1 MGRANMRFGTF
12 VFSISHDPKEDQQ
25 VIENTLREVELAE
38 AIGLDAVWL
47 TEHHFDGA
55 VAYADPVVFG
65 AAVAMRTRRVRIGFA
80 VVEMALHHPVRL
92 AVQTSLLDNL
102 SRGRLTVGTG
112 RGSAYNEFEY
122 IGFGTT
128 MDEGR
133 HLLAEAEDLLVK
145 AWTGEDVQHKGQH
158 WNLSFPRLR
167 PPPYQKPHPPLVRAC
182 IGEESMLEMAKI
194 GRPVL
199 IGVQTLDTLRQR
211 LQRYRDTM
219 LKAGFK
225 EDAVEIALDETWAQR
240 ALYVAD
246 SDEEA
251 LDVAIGALK
260 RYRHHLDESRRQ
272 YNPGGLPPR
281 NPGAPPTPNEMV
293 EHAFLA
299 GTPKR
304 VAEQIAALRDAGL
317 RNLMLNVNVGQMPQE
332 QVERSMRL
340 FGEKV
345 LPLFRS

>member
-1 MGRANMRFGTF
+1 MRFGTF
-12 VFSISHDPKEDQQ
+12 VFSISHEPSEDHR

-55 VAYADPVVFG
+55 VAYADPLVFG
-65 AAVAMRTRRVRIGFA
+65 AAVAMRTQRVRIGFA
-80 VVEMALHHPVRL
+80 VVEMALHHPIRL

-102 SRGRLTVGTG
+102 SRGRLIVGTG

-133 HLLAEAEDLLVK
+133 HKMAEAEALLVK
-145 AWTGEDVQHKGQH
+145 AWTEEDVRHKGRF
-158 WNLSFPRLR
+158 WNLAFPRLR

-182 IGEESMLEMAKI
+182 IGEGSMLEMAKI

-211 LQRYRDTM
+211 LQRYQEAM
-219 LKAGFK
+219 LTAGF
-225 EDAVEIALDETWAQR
+225 EAEAVEKALDETWAQR
-240 ALYVAD
+240 ALYVAESND
-246 SDEEA
+246 EA
-251 LDVAIGALK
+251 LEVATIALK
-260 RYRHHLDESRRQ
+260 RYRHHLDESRRR

-281 NPGAPPTPNEMV
+281 NPDAPPSPNETV

-299 GTPKR
+299 GTPRR
-304 VAEQIAALRDAGL
+304 VAEQVAALRDAGV
-317 RNLMLNVNVGQMPQE
+317 RNLLLNVNVGQMLPE
-332 QVERSMRL
+332 QVERSMQL

-345 LPLFRS
+345 LPRFRA

>member
-1 MGRANMRFGTF
+1 
-12 VFSISHDPKEDQQ
+12 
-25 VIENTLREVELAE
+25 
-38 AIGLDAVWL
+38 
-47 TEHHFDGA
+47 
-55 VAYADPVVFG
+55 
-65 AAVAMRTRRVRIGFA
+65 
-80 VVEMALHHPVRL
+80 
-92 AVQTSLLDNL
+92 LLDNL
-102 SRGRLTVGTG
+102 SRGRLIVGTG

-122 IGFGTT
+122 LGFGTT

-133 HLLAEAEDLLVK
+133 QRMAEAEDLLVK
-145 AWTGEDVQHKGQH
+145 AWTGEDIEHKGKYWH
-158 WNLSFPRLR
+158 LSFPRLR

-182 IGEESMLEMAKI
+182 IGEASMLEMASI

-211 LQRYRDTM
+211 LHRYTETM
-219 LKAGFK
+219 LKAGFEK
-225 EDAVEIALDETWAQR
+225 EAVENALDQTWAQR

-251 LDVAIGALK
+251 LDVATMALK
-260 RYRHHLDESRRQ
+260 RYRHHLDEARRR

-281 NPGAPPTPNEMV
+281 KPEAPPSPNEMV

-304 VAEQIAALRDAGL
+304 VAEQVAALRAAGV
-317 RNLMLNVNVGQMPQE
+317 RNLLLNVNVGQMPPE
-332 QVERSMRL
+332 RVERSMKL

-345 LPLFRS
+345 LPMFRA

>member
-1 MGRANMRFGTF
+1 MRFGTF
-12 VFSISHDPKEDQQ
+12 VFSISHDPSEDHQ

-55 VAYADPVVFG
+55 VAYADPLVFG

-80 VVEMALHHPVRL
+80 VVEMALHHPIRL

-102 SRGRLTVGTG
+102 SRGRLIVGTG

-122 IGFGTT
+122 LGFGTT

-133 HLLAEAEDLLVK
+133 QRMAEAEDLLVK
-145 AWTGEDVQHKGQH
+145 AWTGEDIEHTGKH
-158 WNLSFPRLR
+158 WHLSFPRLR

-182 IGEESMLEMAKI
+182 IGEASMLEMASI

-211 LQRYRDTM
+211 LHRYTETM
-219 LKAGFK
+219 LKAGFEK
-225 EDAVEIALDETWAQR
+225 EAVDNALDQTWAQR

-251 LDVAIGALK
+251 LDVATKALK
-260 RYRHHLDESRRQ
+260 RYRHHLDEARRR

-281 NPGAPPTPNEMV
+281 KPGVPPSPNEMV

-304 VAEQIAALRDAGL
+304 VAEQVAALREAGV
-317 RNLMLNVNVGQMPQE
+317 RNLLLNVNVGQMPPE
-332 QVERSMRL
+332 RVERSMKL

-345 LPLFRS
+345 LPMFRA

>member
-1 MGRANMRFGTF
+1 MRFGTF
-12 VFSISHDPKEDQQ
+12 VFSISHDPSEDHQ

-55 VAYADPVVFG
+55 VAYADPLVFG

-80 VVEMALHHPVRL
+80 VVEMALHHPIRL

-102 SRGRLTVGTG
+102 SRGRLIVGTG

-122 IGFGTT
+122 LGFGTT

-133 HLLAEAEDLLVK
+133 QRMAEAEDLLVK
-145 AWTGEDVQHKGQH
+145 AWTGEDIEHKGKH
-158 WNLSFPRLR
+158 WHLSFPRLR

-182 IGEESMLEMAKI
+182 IGEASMLEMASI

-211 LQRYRDTM
+211 LHRYTETM
-219 LKAGFK
+219 LKAGF
-225 EDAVEIALDETWAQR
+225 ENEAVENALDQTWAQR

-251 LDVAIGALK
+251 LDVATMALK
-260 RYRHHLDESRRQ
+260 RYRHHLDEARRR

-281 NPGAPPTPNEMV
+281 KPEAPPSPNEMV

-304 VAEQIAALRDAGL
+304 VAEQVAALREAGV
-317 RNLMLNVNVGQMPQE
+317 RNLLLNVNVGQMPPE
-332 QVERSMRL
+332 RVEHSMKL

-345 LPLFRS
+345 LPMFRA

>member
-1 MGRANMRFGTF
+1 MRFGTF
-12 VFSISHDPKEDQQ
+12 VFSISHDPKEDHQ

-38 AIGLDAVWL
+38 AVGMDAVWL

-65 AAVAMRTRRVRIGFA
+65 AAVAMRTQRVRIGFA

-102 SRGRLTVGTG
+102 SRGRLIVGTG

-128 MDEGR
+128 LDEGR
-133 HLLAEAEDLLVK
+133 HMMEEAEALMVK
-145 AWTGEDVQHKGQH
+145 AWTGEDVRHQGKYWQVE
-158 WNLSFPRLR
+158 FPRLR
-167 PPPYQKPHPPLVRAC
+167 PPPFQKPHPPLVRAC
-182 IGEESMLEMAKI
+182 IGEESMLDMARI

-199 IGVQTLDTLRQR
+199 IGVQTLDTLRRR
-211 LQRYRDTM
+211 LQRYEETMRDS
-219 LKAGFK
+219 GFR
-225 EDAVEIALDETWAQR
+225 EDVVEHILDETWAQR

-246 SDEEA
+246 SNDAAEEA
-251 LDVAIGALK
+251 AGIALK
-260 RYRHHLDESRRQ
+260 RYRQHLDESRRL

-281 NPGAPPTPNEMV
+281 KPGTPPNPNEMV
-293 EHAFLA
+293 EHTFLA
-299 GTPKR
+299 GTPQR
-304 VAEQIAALRDAGL
+304 VAEQVAALKDAGV
-317 RNLMLNVNVGQMPQE
+317 RNVLLNVNVGQLPPV

-345 LPLFRS
+345 LPMFKS

>member
-1 MGRANMRFGTF
+1 MRFGTF
-12 VFSISHDPKEDQQ
+12 VFSISHDPSEDHQ

-55 VAYADPVVFG
+55 VAYADPLVFG

-80 VVEMALHHPVRL
+80 VVEMALHHPIRL

-102 SRGRLTVGTG
+102 SRGRLIVGTG

-122 IGFGTT
+122 LGFGTT

-133 HLLAEAEDLLVK
+133 QRMAEAEDLLVK
-145 AWTGEDVQHKGQH
+145 AWTGEDIEHKGKYWH
-158 WNLSFPRLR
+158 LSFPRLR

-182 IGEESMLEMAKI
+182 IGEASMLEMASI

-211 LQRYRDTM
+211 VHSYTETM
-219 LKAGFK
+219 LKAGFEK
-225 EDAVEIALDETWAQR
+225 EAVENALDQTWAQR
-240 ALYVAD
+240 ALYVAE

-251 LDVAIGALK
+251 LDVATMALK
-260 RYRHHLDESRRQ
+260 RYRHHLDEARRR

-281 NPGAPPTPNEMV
+281 KPEAPPSPNEMV

-304 VAEQIAALRDAGL
+304 VAEQVAALREAGV
-317 RNLMLNVNVGQMPQE
+317 RNLLLNVNVGQMPPE
-332 QVERSMRL
+332 RVERSMKL

-345 LPLFRS
+345 LPMFRA

>member
-1 MGRANMRFGTF
+1 MRFGTF
-12 VFSISHDPKEDQQ
+12 VFSISHDPSEDHQ

-55 VAYADPVVFG
+55 VAYADPLVFG

-80 VVEMALHHPVRL
+80 VVEMALHHPIRL

-102 SRGRLTVGTG
+102 SRGRLIVGTG

-122 IGFGTT
+122 LGFGTT

-133 HLLAEAEDLLVK
+133 QRMAEAEDLLVK
-145 AWTGEDVQHKGQH
+145 AWTGEDIEHKGKYWH
-158 WNLSFPRLR
+158 LSFPRLR

-182 IGEESMLEMAKI
+182 IGEASMLEMASI

-211 LQRYRDTM
+211 LHRYTETM
-219 LKAGFK
+219 LKAGFEK
-225 EDAVEIALDETWAQR
+225 EAVENALDQTWAQR
-240 ALYVAD
+240 ALYVAE

-251 LDVAIGALK
+251 LDVATMALK
-260 RYRHHLDESRRQ
+260 RYRHHLDEARRR

-281 NPGAPPTPNEMV
+281 KPEAPPSPNEMV

-304 VAEQIAALRDAGL
+304 VAAQVEALREAGV
-317 RNLMLNVNVGQMPQE
+317 RNVLLNVNVGQMPPE
-332 QVERSMRL
+332 QVERSMKL

-345 LPLFRS
+345 LPLFRA

>member
-1 MGRANMRFGTF
+1 MRFGTF
-12 VFSISHDPKEDQQ
+12 VFSISHDPSEDHQ

-55 VAYADPVVFG
+55 VAYADPLVFG

-80 VVEMALHHPVRL
+80 VVEMALHHPIRL

-102 SRGRLTVGTG
+102 SRGRLIVGTG

-122 IGFGTT
+122 LGFGTT

-133 HLLAEAEDLLVK
+133 QRMAEAEDLLVK
-145 AWTGEDVQHKGQH
+145 AWTGEDIEHKGKH
-158 WNLSFPRLR
+158 WHLSFPRLR

-182 IGEESMLEMAKI
+182 IGEASMLEMASI

-211 LQRYRDTM
+211 LHHYTETM
-219 LKAGFK
+219 LKAGFEK
-225 EDAVEIALDETWAQR
+225 EAVENALDQTWAQR

-251 LDVAIGALK
+251 LDVATMALK
-260 RYRHHLDESRRQ
+260 RYRHHLDEARRR

-281 NPGAPPTPNEMV
+281 KPEAPPSPNEMV
-293 EHAFLA
+293 EHAFLV

-304 VAEQIAALRDAGL
+304 VAEQVAALRAVGV
-317 RNLMLNVNVGQMPQE
+317 RNLLLNVNVGQMPPE
-332 QVERSMRL
+332 RVERSMKL

-345 LPLFRS
+345 LPMFRA

>member
-1 MGRANMRFGTF
+1 MRFGTF
-12 VFSISHDPKEDQQ
+12 VFSISHDPSEDHQ

-55 VAYADPVVFG
+55 VAYADPLVFG

-80 VVEMALHHPVRL
+80 VVEMALHHPIRL

-102 SRGRLTVGTG
+102 SRGRLIVGTG

-122 IGFGTT
+122 LGFGTT
-128 MDEGR
+128 MDKGR
-133 HLLAEAEDLLVK
+133 QMMAEAEDLLVK
-145 AWTGEDVQHKGQH
+145 AWTGEDVEHKGKH
-158 WNLSFPRLR
+158 WHLSFPRLR

-182 IGEESMLEMAKI
+182 IGEASMLEMASI

-211 LQRYRDTM
+211 LHRYTETM
-219 LKAGFK
+219 LKAGFEK
-225 EDAVEIALDETWAQR
+225 EAVENVLDQTWAQR

-246 SDEEA
+246 SDAEA
-251 LDVAIGALK
+251 LDVATKALK
-260 RYRHHLDESRRQ
+260 RYRHHLDEARRR

-281 NPGAPPTPNEMV
+281 RPEAPPSPNEMI

-304 VAEQIAALRDAGL
+304 VAEQVTALREAGV
-317 RNLMLNVNVGQMPQE
+317 RNLLLNVNVGQMPAE
-332 QVERSMRL
+332 QVERSMKL

-345 LPLFRS
+345 LPMFRA

>member
-1 MGRANMRFGTF
+1 MRFGTF
-12 VFSISHDPKEDQQ
+12 VFSISHDPSEDHQ

-55 VAYADPVVFG
+55 VAYADPLVFG

-80 VVEMALHHPVRL
+80 VVEMALHHPIRL

-102 SRGRLTVGTG
+102 SRGRLIVGTG

-122 IGFGTT
+122 LGFGTT

-133 HLLAEAEDLLVK
+133 QRMAEAEDLLVK
-145 AWTGEDVQHKGQH
+145 AWTGEDIEHKGKYWH
-158 WNLSFPRLR
+158 LSFPRLR

-182 IGEESMLEMAKI
+182 IGEASMLEMASI

-211 LQRYRDTM
+211 LHRYTETM
-219 LKAGFK
+219 LKAGFEK
-225 EDAVEIALDETWAQR
+225 EAVENALDQTWAQR

-251 LDVAIGALK
+251 LDVATMALK
-260 RYRHHLDESRRQ
+260 RYRHHLDEARRR

-281 NPGAPPTPNEMV
+281 KPEAPPSPNEMV

-304 VAEQIAALRDAGL
+304 VAEQVAALREAGV
-317 RNLMLNVNVGQMPQE
+317 RNLLLNVNVGQMPP
-332 QVERSMRL
+332 ERVARSIKL

-345 LPLFRS
+345 LPLFRA

>member
-1 MGRANMRFGTF
+1 MVSTLVAGMVAPSFDKQLAVPLSRSTWYSLVSHFRSLFPKLTEYIKAFGERQHDPRPALSRRERERAIGRIRMRFGTF
-12 VFSISHDPKEDQQ
+12 VFSISNDPKEDYL

-65 AAVAMRTRRVRIGFA
+65 TAVAMRTRRLRIGFA

-128 MDEGR
+128 IDEAR
-133 HLLAEAEDLLVK
+133 HRLAEAEELLVK
-145 AWTGEDVQHKGQH
+145 AWTGEDVQHKGRY
-158 WNLSFPRLR
+158 WSVSFPCLR
-167 PPPYQKPHPPLVRAC
+167 PLPYQKPHPPLVRAC
-182 IGEESMLEMAKI
+182 IGEESVLEMAKI

-211 LQRYRDTM
+211 LQRYKDTM
-219 LKAGFK
+219 LKAGF
-225 EDAVEIALDETWAQR
+225 EEEAVEKALDETWAQR

-246 SDEEA
+246 SNEEA
-251 LDVAIGALK
+251 LEVATVALK
-260 RYRHHLDESRRQ
+260 RYRH
-272 YNPGGLPPR
+272 
-281 NPGAPPTPNEMV
+281 
-293 EHAFLA
+293 
-299 GTPKR
+299 
-304 VAEQIAALRDAGL
+304 
-317 RNLMLNVNVGQMPQE
+317 
-332 QVERSMRL
+332 
-340 FGEKV
+340 
-345 LPLFRS
+345 

>member
-1 MGRANMRFGTF
+1 MRFGTF
-12 VFSISHDPKEDQQ
+12 VFSISHDPSADHQ

-55 VAYADPVVFG
+55 VAYADPLVFG

-80 VVEMALHHPVRL
+80 VIEMALHHPIRL

-102 SRGRLTVGTG
+102 SRGRLIVGTG

-122 IGFGTT
+122 LGFGTT

-133 HLLAEAEDLLVK
+133 HRMAEAEDLLVK
-145 AWTGEDVQHKGQH
+145 AWTGENVEYKGQY

-182 IGEESMLEMAKI
+182 IGEASMLEMASI

-199 IGVQTLDTLRQR
+199 IGVQTLETLRQR
-211 LQRYRDTM
+211 LRRYEDTM
-219 LKAGFK
+219 FKAGFEK
-225 EDAVEIALDETWAQR
+225 EAVADVLDQTWAQR

-246 SDEEA
+246 SNDKA
-251 LDVAIGALK
+251 LDVATSALR
-260 RYRHHLDESRRQ
+260 RYRHHLDEARRQ

-281 NPGAPPTPNEMV
+281 NPDAPPSPNEMV

-299 GTPKR
+299 GTPQR
-304 VAEQIAALRDAGL
+304 VAEGVAALREAGV
-317 RNLMLNVNVGQMPQE
+317 RNLLLNVNVGQMPPE
-332 QVERSMRL
+332 QVESSMKL

-345 LPLFRS
+345 LPMFRT

>member
-1 MGRANMRFGTF
+1 MRFGTF
-12 VFSISHDPKEDQQ
+12 VFSISHDPKEDHQ

-65 AAVAMRTRRVRIGFA
+65 AAVAMRTQRVRIGFA

-102 SRGRLTVGTG
+102 SRGRLIVGTG

-133 HLLAEAEDLLVK
+133 QMMAEAEELLVK
-145 AWTGEDVQHKGQH
+145 AWTGEDVRHEGRY
-158 WNLSFPRLR
+158 WNLAFPRLR
-167 PPPYQKPHPPLVRAC
+167 PPPFQKPHPPLVRAC
-182 IGEESMLEMAKI
+182 IGEESMLDMAKI

-199 IGVQTLDTLRQR
+199 LGVQPLDTLRQR
-211 LQRYRDTM
+211 LQRYQGTM
-219 LKAGFK
+219 LETGF
-225 EDAVEIALDETWAQR
+225 DADVVEKVLDETWAQR

-246 SDEEA
+246 SDDEA
-251 LDVAIGALK
+251 QEVASVALK
-260 RYRHHLDESRRQ
+260 RYRHHLDESRRL

-281 NPGAPPTPNEMV
+281 KPGAPPNPNEMV
-293 EHAFLA
+293 EHVFLA
-299 GTPKR
+299 GTPER
-304 VAEQIAALRDAGL
+304 VAEQVAALREVGV
-317 RNLMLNVNVGQMPQE
+317 RNLLLNVNMGQMPPG
-332 QVERSMRL
+332 QVERSMKL

-345 LPLFRS
+345 LPTFHA

>member
-1 MGRANMRFGTF
+1 MRFGTF
-12 VFSISHDPKEDQQ
+12 VFSISHDPSEDHQ

-55 VAYADPVVFG
+55 VAYADPLVFG

-80 VVEMALHHPVRL
+80 VVEMALHHPIRL

-102 SRGRLTVGTG
+102 SRGRLIVGTG

-122 IGFGTT
+122 LGFGTT

-133 HLLAEAEDLLVK
+133 QRMAEAEDLLVK
-145 AWTGEDVQHKGQH
+145 AWTGEDIEHKGKYWH
-158 WNLSFPRLR
+158 LSFPRLR

-182 IGEESMLEMAKI
+182 IGEASMLEMASI

-211 LQRYRDTM
+211 LHCYTETM
-219 LKAGFK
+219 LKAGFEK
-225 EDAVEIALDETWAQR
+225 EAVENALDQTWAQR
-240 ALYVAD
+240 ALYVAE

-251 LDVAIGALK
+251 LDVATMALK
-260 RYRHHLDESRRQ
+260 RYRHHLDEARRR

-281 NPGAPPTPNEMV
+281 KPEAPPSPNEMV

-304 VAEQIAALRDAGL
+304 VAEQVAALRQAGV
-317 RNLMLNVNVGQMPQE
+317 RNLLLNVNVGQMPPE
-332 QVERSMRL
+332 QVERSMKL

-345 LPLFRS
+345 LPLFRA